1 MGLFSSNSDNSI
13 IELYRQKVHLSNDYL
28 QALTPVIESI
38 TENEG
43 RRHGISNQLLQ
54 LVDEL
59 KDSLNPDIFIK
70 AVAFTE
76 SFVKYS
82 ETSTDNYNKLISYWT
97 EMGES
102 TKELVAQYGN
112 GANGR

>member
-1 MGLFSSNSDNSI
+1 MGLFSSSSDNSTV
-13 IELYRQKVHLSNDYL
+13 ELYKQKAHLSNDYL

-43 RRHGISNQLLQ
+43 YRHEISNQLLQ
-54 LVDEL
+54 LVEDL
-59 KDSLNPDIFIK
+59 KESLSPDMFIK

-82 ETSTDNYNKLISYWT
+82 EASTDNYNRLMSYWT

-102 TKELVAQYGN
+102 TKDMVAQYGIRTK
-112 GANGR
+112 GR